1 MIDTKFSKGFLWGT
15 ATSSYQIEGAPN
27 LDGKGP
33 SVWDTFSHIEGN
45 VKNGDNGDQACDHY
59 NLWQKDIKLLKEL
72 GVKAYRFSIS
82 WPRIFPNGNEKLPN
96 EAGLDFYD
104 RLVDHLLENTIQP
117 FITLNHWD
125 IPQGLEDI
133 GGWPNRSMVDAFVK
147 YSYYVST
154 RLGDRAKNWIT
165 HNEPWCI
172 SYLGYIQGQ
181 FPPGIKDNWPKSLA
195 TAHHLLLSHGMSINE
210 IRNNSNDSNIG
221 ITLNLSPSTPASKS
235 QYDKEACKFYD
246 EQFNRLYLD
255 PLYKAQ
261 YPKDLFD
268 SLIKKKYIQR
278 EDLNFIK
285 TEDLK
290 VISKKTDFL
299 GINFYSRAIIR
310 DNDIPKEK
318 NLPIEVFLEEKTDF
332 GWEIHPR
339 SLYDLLVRIK
349 NDYPVEKIYI
359 TENGCAYN
367 DAPNQEN
374 IIDDS
379 KRIKY
384 HSSHLKELK
393 NAINDGVPCDGYFAW
408 SLMDNFEWCEG
419 FSKRFGL
426 IWVDFETLKRTPKN
440 SFYWYKDIIKNNG
453 EGV

>member
-1 MIDTKFSKGFLWGT
+1 M
-15 ATSSYQIEGAPN
+15 
-27 LDGKGP
+27 
-33 SVWDTFSHIEGN
+33 
-45 VKNGDNGDQACDHY
+45 
-59 NLWQKDIKLLKEL
+59 
-72 GVKAYRFSIS
+72 
-82 WPRIFPNGNEKLPN
+82 
-96 EAGLDFYD
+96 
-104 RLVDHLLENTIQP
+104 
-117 FITLNHWD
+117 
-125 IPQGLEDI
+125 
-133 GGWPNRSMVDAFVK
+133 
-147 YSYYVST
+147 
-154 RLGDRAKNWIT
+154 
-165 HNEPWCI
+165 
-172 SYLGYIQGQ
+172 
-181 FPPGIKDNWPKSLA
+181 
-195 TAHHLLLSHGMSINE
+195 
-210 IRNNSNDSNIG
+210 
-221 ITLNLSPSTPASKS
+221 
-235 QYDKEACKFYD
+235 
-246 EQFNRLYLD
+246 
-255 PLYKAQ
+255 
-261 YPKDLFD
+261 
-268 SLIKKKYIQR
+268 IKK

-318 NLPIEVFLEEKTDF
+318 NLPIEVFPEEKTDF

-367 DAPNQEN
+367 DAPNQKN

>member
-1 MIDTKFSKGFLWGT
+1 MIGQLTQDIQTGSIDSFGKAINKLNDLIDKLGINLRDYNSELADTVDRFR
-15 ATSSYQIEGAPN
+15 
-27 LDGKGP
+27 
-33 SVWDTFSHIEGN
+33 
-45 VKNGDNGDQACDHY
+45 GDQ
-59 NLWQKDIKLLKEL
+59 QKMQDELAKLRE
-72 GVKAYRFSIS
+72 
-82 WPRIFPNGNEKLPN
+82 
-96 EAGLDFYD
+96 
-104 RLVDHLLENTIQP
+104 
-117 FITLNHWD
+117 
-125 IPQGLEDI
+125 QG
-133 GGWPNRSMVDAFVK
+133 
-147 YSYYVST
+147 
-154 RLGDRAKNWIT
+154 
-165 HNEPWCI
+165 
-172 SYLGYIQGQ
+172 
-181 FPPGIKDNWPKSLA
+181 
-195 TAHHLLLSHGMSINE
+195 
-210 IRNNSNDSNIG
+210 
-221 ITLNLSPSTPASKS
+221 
-235 QYDKEACKFYD
+235 
-246 EQFNRLYLD
+246 
-255 PLYKAQ
+255 
-261 YPKDLFD
+261 
-268 SLIKKKYIQR
+268 
-278 EDLNFIK
+278 IK